1 VYCIVCALQ
10 GLPAA
15 EDPHTKYMPDT
26 IVCEESLFQS
36 QLDGN
41 VTITRSSH
49 LPLKPL
55 IAIQITPFWMH
66 LTLSYTTTMDSTASE
81 SPDLD
86 SEARIEL
93 AVAYSNLFVSFPKLS
108 AYRDQLSPT
117 G

>member
-1 VYCIVCALQ
+1 
-10 GLPAA
+10 
-15 EDPHTKYMPDT
+15 
-26 IVCEESLFQS
+26 
-36 QLDGN
+36 
-41 VTITRSSH
+41 
-49 LPLKPL
+49 
-55 IAIQITPFWMH
+55 MH
-66 LTLSYTTTMDSTASE
+66 LTFSYTTTMDSTASE